1 MLLHLRSTP
10 TITLMLILTA
20 LTRLWIG
27 RLFSVSVTPFCSLS
41 NSVDLYVFKYSC
53 GLLYRFAQFF
63 IKPLMSSDAT
73 TREIKAVD
81 SGYHFCFALLDAFIS
96 STS

>member
-20 LTRLWIG
+20 LTRLWTG

-41 NSVDLYVFKYSC
+41 NYVDLFVICIHVVY
-53 GLLYRFAQFF
+53 
-63 IKPLMSSDAT
+63 SSDL
-73 TREIKAVD
+73 R
-81 SGYHFCFALLDAFIS
+81 S
-96 STS
+96 SLSNH